1 MQATLAPIFNEL
13 QTNGVKSLNGIADE
27 LNRRS
32 APTPRPLAYSAGR
45 MNVEADARVSR
56 GFAYHRASSQQPAGY
71 QKSSGGN

>member
-32 APTPRPLAYSAGR
+32 APTPRAAAAGILCR
-45 MNVEADARVSR
+45 SHEC
-56 GFAYHRASSQQPAGY
+56 
-71 QKSSGGN
+71 